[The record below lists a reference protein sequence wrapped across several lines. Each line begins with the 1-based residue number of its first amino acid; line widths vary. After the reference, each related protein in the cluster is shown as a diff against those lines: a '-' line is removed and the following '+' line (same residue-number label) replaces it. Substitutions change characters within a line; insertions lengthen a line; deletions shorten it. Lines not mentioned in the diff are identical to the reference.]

1 MNLTY
6 AVERLL
12 DTGWTPAEH
21 ARTDLER
28 LPDGRSYPTVDAVRR
43 EFAEAGLDLSLK
55 QNFMFNCC
63 RATWAPE
70 GETIDPD
77 HAEDDRH
84 GTVVGSCEKE
94 AAVYALAQLRASHV
108 ERQLQTV

>member
-12 DTGWTPAEH
+12 DTGWSPAEFDG
-21 ARTDLER
+21 DLER
-28 LPDGRSYPTVDAVRR
+28 MPDGLSYPTVDAIRR
-43 EFAEAGLDLSLK
+43 EFARAGMELSLK

-63 RATWAPE
+63 RATWAPA

-77 HAEDDRH
+77 HAQDERH
-84 GTVVGSCEKE
+84 GTVVGSCERE
-94 AAVYALAQLRASHV
+94 AAVYALAQLRMFHDVRPLIGA
-108 ERQLQTV
+108 

>member
-1 MNLTY
+1 MNLTF

-12 DTGWTPAEH
+12 ESGWTAGGES
-21 ARTDLER
+21 DLEQ
-28 LPDGRSYPTVDAVRR
+28 LPDGRPYPGVAAVRR
-43 EFAEAGLDLSLK
+43 HFDRAGLRLELK

-63 RATWAPE
+63 RATWAPR
-70 GETIDPD
+70 GERIDPD

-94 AAVYALAQLRASHV
+94 AAVYALAQLREV
-108 ERQLQTV
+108 EAGRQLAVV